1 VDCFSR
7 TIGEKLRSSGFHLVI
22 AELDSERPLNRFYGD
37 YQCTVSI
44 AGDQNSFD
52 AVEGSSPNPH
62 VLAHFEE
69 RAEHVRSIN
78 PQKSPDA
85 IYLLFRDGN
94 ALAPNSDEP
103 KHPTRAKHFGPKFG
117 NQGYVHEGVTGKQR
131 QLHKLSPVAPAV

>member
-1 VDCFSR
+1 MRCPPALRSGSAVLWVRSLPARHGARSYRWPQPRSDFFRGEGDCFSR

-85 IYLLFRDGN
+85 I
-94 ALAPNSDEP
+94 
-103 KHPTRAKHFGPKFG
+103 
-117 NQGYVHEGVTGKQR
+117 
-131 QLHKLSPVAPAV
+131 